1 MANRPAIVSK
11 ADVRRTVEGALAAGL
26 RIREVIAS
34 AEGVRVICDN
44 GSAPQEKGNSFD
56 EVLT

>member
-44 GSAPQEKGNSFD
+44 GSAPQEK
-56 EVLT
+56 EIPLMRC